1 MLSSLDALAG
11 KIAAATPGT
20 GAVSAESKTQQALHH
35 HHRLD
40 YDYSAVEI
48 EPPAEQLA
56 NSPRNE
62 RERLQQAQQAYEQ
75 QAQAELEFGLA
86 EVDTKLTQLK
96 SSHNLNSHSHH
107 LHHPSHHTP
116 SHLQQQAQHQQQQQQ
131 QSQQHQ
137 QTQQLQQQPH
147 SRSLQRHP
155 HHHQHQVHHHQPHHN
170 HHHPYHRP
178 RPTSPHPPQQS
189 TYQQQLSQLVALQD
203 HHEMLQS
210 QQELFQKQLANM
222 QEYQRERER
231 ERERDREQ
239 RERERE
245 RERNGGFID
254 NTDYDSQPE
263 FKIVLRDSAFGMSDK
278 SSSATNSLPNSPIHS
293 NNNNPS
299 LLNNNNVSSNS
310 LNGGGTCNNS
320 NNPSLGNSCNALVRV
335 GSNGMMSAGLVNNN
349 NPCSANRNVVAME
362 DDSCFRM
369 DAETAVVTYGEKEPD
384 PDNIKMFVGQVP
396 KSMDESQ
403 LREMFEEYG
412 PVHSIN
418 VLRDKATGIS
428 KGCCFVTFY
437 TRRAALKAQDALHNV
452 KTLNGMYHPIQ
463 MKPADSENRNERKLF
478 VGMLNKKLNEND
490 VRKLFEVHGAIE
502 ECTVLRDQN
511 GQSKGCAFVT
521 FATKHAAISAIKVTL
536 SQNKIMEGCTSPLVV
551 KFADTQKEKEQK
563 KIQQIQAN
571 LWNLASNINI
581 PLGQTATSVATPIL
595 PNPPQQP
602 SPVLGADAITPAS
615 IQLLQQLQAVG
626 LQQQLL
632 QALTGLGATQQSS
645 SATDTSAAA
654 AAGLLTPMTVQN
666 LAAIA
671 AMTQPSL
678 SNAAAAA
685 AAATSPGS
693 AQLTNTAALLWSDP
707 NPLASAYMST
717 ATGLPQFGSAS
728 ALSTSPLASVALSAA
743 AAAAAGKQI
752 EGPEGCN
759 LFIYHL
765 PQEFTD
771 TDLASTFLPF
781 GNVISAK
788 VFIDKQTSLSK
799 CFGFVSFDN
808 PDSAQ
813 VAIKAMNGFQVGT
826 KRLKVQLKKPK
837 DASKPY

>member
-11 KIAAATPGT
+11 KISPGS
-20 GAVSAESKTQQALHH
+20 GK
-35 HHRLD
+35 
-40 YDYSAVEI
+40 
-48 EPPAEQLA
+48 
-56 NSPRNE
+56 NSPP
-62 RERLQQAQQAYEQ
+62 QQAQPQQHQSNSNQTSATHIAQQQLQLQQSTTITCQLQQPHLPATREQ
-75 QAQAELEFGLA
+75 HQRFNGNHHNAL
-86 EVDTKLTQLK
+86 DSNCNKLCHI
-96 SSHNLNSHSHH
+96 SHNST
-107 LHHPSHHTP
+107 HPYQKQLPAQHNQQQMQNNCQQQQE
-116 SHLQQQAQHQQQQQQ
+116 LQQQQHELF
-131 QSQQHQ
+131 QQHQ
-137 QTQQLQQQPH
+137 TFL
-147 SRSLQRHP
+147 LHP
-155 HHHQHQVHHHQPHHN
+155 
-170 HHHPYHRP
+170 
-178 RPTSPHPPQQS
+178 
-189 TYQQQLSQLVALQD
+189 QLSPEESDPQLDFRSCLKENV
-203 HHEMLQS
+203 
-210 QQELFQKQLANM
+210 
-222 QEYQRERER
+222 
-231 ERERDREQ
+231 
-239 RERERE
+239 
-245 RERNGGFID
+245 
-254 NTDYDSQPE
+254 
-263 FKIVLRDSAFGMSDK
+263 FGMSDK
-278 SSSATNSLPNSPIHS
+278 SSITNSLPNSPIHTSTSANNNNNSSINGNNGCNKSPTLLKNSNSNSSTGLINGS
-293 NNNNPS
+293 NNNGPPS
-299 LLNNNNVSSNS
+299 LCNANGNNNNN
-310 LNGGGTCNNS
+310 T
-320 NNPSLGNSCNALVRV
+320 
-335 GSNGMMSAGLVNNN
+335 
-349 NPCSANRNVVAME
+349 CSANRNVLDNE
-362 DDSCFRM
+362 SPCFRM
-369 DAETAVVTYGEKEPD
+369 DADVPFGEKEPD

-396 KSMDESQ
+396 KSMDEAQ

-490 VRKLFEVHGAIE
+490 VRKLFEVHGPIE
-502 ECTVLRDQN
+502 ECTVLRDQS

-521 FATKHAAISAIKVTL
+521 FATKHAAISAIKLTL
-536 SQNKIMEGCTSPLVV
+536 NQNKTMEGCTSPLVV

-581 PLGQTATSVATPIL
+581 PVGQTSTTVSTPVL
-595 PNPPQQP
+595 ANPPQQA
-602 SPVLGADAITPAS
+602 SPVLGPEAITPAS
-615 IQLLQQLQAVG
+615 LQLIQQLQAVG

-632 QALTGLGATQQSS
+632 QGLCAQTST
-645 SATDTSAAA
+645 TDTATAAAA
-654 AAGLLTPMTVQN
+654 AAGLLPPMTIQN

-678 SNAAAAA
+678 SNAA
-685 AAATSPGS
+685 TNPGS
-693 AQLTNTAALLWSDP
+693 AHITNTAALLWSDP
-707 NPLASAYMST
+707 NPLTSAYSMSP
-717 ATGLPQFGSAS
+717 AAGLPQFGSTTLSAS
-728 ALSTSPLASVALSAA
+728 PLTSMALSSA

-788 VFIDKQTSLSK
+788 VFIDKQTNLSK

-808 PDSAQ
+808 PESAQ

>member
-1 MLSSLDALAG
+1 MSL
-11 KIAAATPGT
+11 I
-20 GAVSAESKTQQALHH
+20 
-35 HHRLD
+35 
-40 YDYSAVEI
+40 
-48 EPPAEQLA
+48 
-56 NSPRNE
+56 
-62 RERLQQAQQAYEQ
+62 
-75 QAQAELEFGLA
+75 
-86 EVDTKLTQLK
+86 
-96 SSHNLNSHSHH
+96 
-107 LHHPSHHTP
+107 
-116 SHLQQQAQHQQQQQQ
+116 
-131 QSQQHQ
+131 
-137 QTQQLQQQPH
+137 
-147 SRSLQRHP
+147 
-155 HHHQHQVHHHQPHHN
+155 
-170 HHHPYHRP
+170 
-178 RPTSPHPPQQS
+178 
-189 TYQQQLSQLVALQD
+189 
-203 HHEMLQS
+203 
-210 QQELFQKQLANM
+210 
-222 QEYQRERER
+222 
-231 ERERDREQ
+231 
-239 RERERE
+239 
-245 RERNGGFID
+245 
-254 NTDYDSQPE
+254 
-263 FKIVLRDSAFGMSDK
+263 AFGMSDK
-278 SSSATNSLPNSPIHS
+278 SSSATSSLPNSPIHS

-299 LLNNNNVSSNS
+299 LLNNNGSN
-310 LNGGGTCNNS
+310 NNS
-320 NNPSLGNSCNALVRV
+320 ISGGNNINPSLGNSNNSLVAV
-335 GSNGMMSAGLVNNN
+335 GSNGIMSAAGLINNNN
-349 NPCSANRNVVAME
+349 NPCSANRNVVAMV
-362 DDSCFRM
+362 DDDACFRLDT
-369 DAETAVVTYGEKEPD
+369 DATVTYGEKEPD

-412 PVHSIN
+412 AVHSIN

-632 QALTGLGATQQSS
+632 QALTGLGAQQSS
-645 SATDTSAAA
+645 SATDTSAVA

-685 AAATSPGS
+685 AAAASSPGS
-693 AQLTNTAALLWSDP
+693 AQLTNTAALLSGLLGKKAAAKKSAKKSGSDP

-717 ATGLPQFGSAS
+717 AAGLPQFGSAS

-837 DASKPY
+837 DSKPY

>member
-1 MLSSLDALAG
+1 MYTRSSF
-11 KIAAATPGT
+11 
-20 GAVSAESKTQQALHH
+20 
-35 HHRLD
+35 
-40 YDYSAVEI
+40 
-48 EPPAEQLA
+48 LA
-56 NSPRNE
+56 NRRIMFDFSE
-62 RERLQQAQQAYEQ
+62 
-75 QAQAELEFGLA
+75 
-86 EVDTKLTQLK
+86 K
-96 SSHNLNSHSHH
+96 SSNDL
-107 LHHPSHHTP
+107 
-116 SHLQQQAQHQQQQQQ
+116 
-131 QSQQHQ
+131 
-137 QTQQLQQQPH
+137 
-147 SRSLQRHP
+147 
-155 HHHQHQVHHHQPHHN
+155 
-170 HHHPYHRP
+170 
-178 RPTSPHPPQQS
+178 
-189 TYQQQLSQLVALQD
+189 ALLD
-203 HHEMLQS
+203 
-210 QQELFQKQLANM
+210 
-222 QEYQRERER
+222 
-231 ERERDREQ
+231 
-239 RERERE
+239 
-245 RERNGGFID
+245 
-254 NTDYDSQPE
+254 
-263 FKIVLRDSAFGMSDK
+263 AFGMSDK

-293 NNNNPS
+293 NNNNS
-299 LLNNNNVSSNS
+299 LLNNNNNSIGSSCSSHNNINPNLGGSNNS
-310 LNGGGTCNNS
+310 L
-320 NNPSLGNSCNALVRV
+320 V
-335 GSNGMMSAGLVNNN
+335 GSNSSTIAAAAAAAVNGIMSTTGLMGNTNGNNNNNN
-349 NPCSANRNVVAME
+349 NPCSANRNMVVGMD
-362 DDSCFRM
+362 DDSCFRLDT
-369 DAETAVVTYGEKEPD
+369 DATVTYGEKEPD

-396 KSMDESQ
+396 KSMDETQ

-412 PVHSIN
+412 AVHSIN

-571 LWNLASNINI
+571 LWNLATNINI
-581 PLGQTATSVATPIL
+581 PLGQTPTSVSTSIL

-602 SPVLGADAITPAS
+602 SPVLGADALTPAS

-632 QALTGLGATQQSS
+632 QALTGLGAAQQQNNQTQDA
-645 SATDTSAAA
+645 ATASAAA
-654 AAGLLTPMTVQN
+654 AAGLLSPMTVQN

-671 AMTQPSL
+671 AMAQPGL
-678 SNAAAAA
+678 SNAAAA
-685 AAATSPGS
+685 SPGS

-717 ATGLPQFGSAS
+717 AAGLPQFGSA

>member
-11 KIAAATPGT
+11 KISPGS
-20 GAVSAESKTQQALHH
+20 GK
-35 HHRLD
+35 
-40 YDYSAVEI
+40 
-48 EPPAEQLA
+48 
-56 NSPRNE
+56 NSPS
-62 RERLQQAQQAYEQ
+62 QQAQQ
-75 QAQAELEFGLA
+75 
-86 EVDTKLTQLK
+86 
-96 SSHNLNSHSHH
+96 
-107 LHHPSHHTP
+107 
-116 SHLQQQAQHQQQQQQ
+116 QQQQDYNIHQISATNIAQQQQQQQQQ
-131 QSQQHQ
+131 QSTIPATQLQQTHSPTAREQQQQQLPRFNGNGNGNHYNNGLDSNCNKLCHINHNNSIHPYQKQLSGQQQQQHSQ
-137 QTQQLQQQPH
+137 QQQQQLQQQ
-147 SRSLQRHP
+147 SI
-155 HHHQHQVHHHQPHHN
+155 
-170 HHHPYHRP
+170 
-178 RPTSPHPPQQS
+178 S
-189 TYQQQLSQLVALQD
+189 TAQQQQLQSFCQQQQQL
-203 HHEMLQS
+203 
-210 QQELFQKQLANM
+210 QQQQHELFQQQLLQQQKSLLLQQQQQAM
-222 QEYQRERER
+222 EES
-231 ERERDREQ
+231 
-239 RERERE
+239 
-245 RERNGGFID
+245 
-254 NTDYDSQPE
+254 DSLQDFRSCLKE
-263 FKIVLRDSAFGMSDK
+263 NAFGMSDK
-278 SSSATNSLPNSPIHS
+278 SSTTNSLPNSPIHASTPGANNNGCSNNSPSLLTSSNSNSSTGLLNCTNNSNGNVS
-293 NNNNPS
+293 NNNNGSGLSNGPAS
-299 LLNNNNVSSNS
+299 LCNANGNNNNN
-310 LNGGGTCNNS
+310 T
-320 NNPSLGNSCNALVRV
+320 
-335 GSNGMMSAGLVNNN
+335 
-349 NPCSANRNVVAME
+349 CSANRNVVDNE
-362 DDSCFRM
+362 STCFRM
-369 DAETAVVTYGEKEPD
+369 DTDVVAFGEKEPD

-396 KSMDESQ
+396 KSMDETQ

-536 SQNKIMEGCTSPLVV
+536 NQNKTMEGCTSPLVV

-581 PLGQTATSVATPIL
+581 PLGQTATTVSTPIL
-595 PNPPQQP
+595 PNPPQQA

-615 IQLLQQLQAVG
+615 LQLLQQLQAVG

-632 QALTGLGATQQSS
+632 QGLGAQTNTAETAA
-645 SATDTSAAA
+645 ATAAAA
-654 AAGLLTPMTVQN
+654 AAGLLPPMTVQN

-678 SNAAAAA
+678 TNAA
-685 AAATSPGS
+685 TNPGS
-693 AQLTNTAALLWSDP
+693 AQLTNTAALLCLLGKTASSGSDP

-717 ATGLPQFGSAS
+717 AAGLPQFSS
-728 ALSTSPLASVALSAA
+728 TALSTSPLASVALSSA

-788 VFIDKQTSLSK
+788 VFIDKQTNLSK

-808 PDSAQ
+808 PESAQ

>member
-11 KIAAATPGT
+11 KISPGS
-20 GAVSAESKTQQALHH
+20 GK
-35 HHRLD
+35 
-40 YDYSAVEI
+40 
-48 EPPAEQLA
+48 
-56 NSPRNE
+56 NSPS
-62 RERLQQAQQAYEQ
+62 QQVQ
-75 QAQAELEFGLA
+75 
-86 EVDTKLTQLK
+86 
-96 SSHNLNSHSHH
+96 
-107 LHHPSHHTP
+107 
-116 SHLQQQAQHQQQQQQ
+116 LQQQQNNTNQSSATHIAEQQLEQQHQQQLSATTVNQLQQSHLSTAREQPQQQ
-131 QSQQHQ
+131 QQYLQRFNGNHYNGLDSNCNKLCHINHNSIHPYQKQLPAQQNQ
-137 QTQQLQQQPH
+137 QQMQLQQIIPPTQQQQLQTFCQQQQQLQQQQH
-147 SRSLQRHP
+147 ELFQQQLLQQQQSLLLH
-155 HHHQHQVHHHQPHHN
+155 
-170 HHHPYHRP
+170 
-178 RPTSPHPPQQS
+178 PQQS
-189 TYQQQLSQLVALQD
+189 SEETD
-203 HHEMLQS
+203 S
-210 QQELFQKQLANM
+210 QQDFRSCLKEN
-222 QEYQRERER
+222 
-231 ERERDREQ
+231 
-239 RERERE
+239 
-245 RERNGGFID
+245 
-254 NTDYDSQPE
+254 
-263 FKIVLRDSAFGMSDK
+263 AFGMSDK
-278 SSSATNSLPNSPIHS
+278 SSTTNSLPNSPIHTS
-293 NNNNPS
+293 TPGNNNNNSSINSSNGFNNSPS
-299 LLNNNNVSSNS
+299 LLNSSNS
-310 LNGGGTCNNS
+310 NS
-320 NNPSLGNSCNALVRV
+320 ST
-335 GSNGMMSAGLVNNN
+335 GLVNGNN
-349 NPCSANRNVVAME
+349 NSGPPSLCNANGNNNNNTCSANRNVVDNE
-362 DDSCFRM
+362 SSCFRM
-369 DAETAVVTYGEKEPD
+369 DADVPFGEKEPD

-396 KSMDESQ
+396 KSMDEAQ

-412 PVHSIN
+412 SVHSIN

-536 SQNKIMEGCTSPLVV
+536 NQNKTMEGCTSPLVV

-581 PLGQTATSVATPIL
+581 PLGQTATTVSTPIL
-595 PNPPQQP
+595 ANPPQQA

-615 IQLLQQLQAVG
+615 LQLLQQLQAVG

-632 QALTGLGATQQSS
+632 QGLGAQTNTADTAA
-645 SATDTSAAA
+645 ATAAAA
-654 AAGLLTPMTVQN
+654 AAGLLPPMTVQN

-678 SNAAAAA
+678 TSAASN
-685 AAATSPGS
+685 PGS

-717 ATGLPQFGSAS
+717 AAGLPQFGTTT
-728 ALSTSPLASVALSAA
+728 LSTSPLASVALSSA

-788 VFIDKQTSLSK
+788 VFIDKQTNLSK

-808 PDSAQ
+808 PESAQ

>member
-11 KIAAATPGT
+11 KIAKATPGT
-20 GAVSAESKTQQALHH
+20 GAVAASANGNKPTNNAHH
-35 HHRLD
+35 PAHQHHATRHHQLD

-62 RERLQQAQQAYEQ
+62 RERLQQAQHAYEQ

-86 EVDTKLTQLK
+86 DVDTKSCLTLLSHRR
-96 SSHNLNSHSHH
+96 SSNNMHTLNH
-107 LHHPSHHTP
+107 LTGQTGKASNGHATTRHQQHYHHPYQRPLRPVSP
-116 SHLQQQAQHQQQQQQ
+116 VVQQQQQHQQQQQNQ
-131 QSQQHQ
+131 VQQQQQQQQPPQSQSQQQ
-137 QTQQLQQQPH
+137 
-147 SRSLQRHP
+147 
-155 HHHQHQVHHHQPHHN
+155 
-170 HHHPYHRP
+170 
-178 RPTSPHPPQQS
+178 SP
-189 TYQQQLSQLVALQD
+189 YQQQLSHLAALQD
-203 HHEMLQS
+203 HHQELLQS
-210 QQELFQKQLANM
+210 QQELFHKQLINM
-222 QEYQRERER
+222 QQQQQQERER
-231 ERERDREQ
+231 HTSVNFNDSC
-239 RERERE
+239 
-245 RERNGGFID
+245 NSD
-254 NTDYDSQPE
+254 HDSQQE
-263 FKIVLRDSAFGMSDK
+263 YKICLRDSAFGMSDK

-293 NNNNPS
+293 NNNS
-299 LLNNNNVSSNS
+299 TLLNNNSSLVGSNNSLSVIPFGNGSSSN
-310 LNGGGTCNNS
+310 NNNNS
-320 NNPSLGNSCNALVRV
+320 NSIMSSGLL
-335 GSNGMMSAGLVNNN
+335 SNNNNNN
-349 NPCSANRNVVAME
+349 NPCSANRNVVSMD
-362 DDSCFRM
+362 DDSCFRL
-369 DAETAVVTYGEKEPD
+369 DTDSTVVTYGEKEPD

-396 KSMDESQ
+396 KSMDEAQ

-571 LWNLASNINI
+571 LWNLATNINI
-581 PLGQTATSVATPIL
+581 PLGQTATSVSTPIL

-602 SPVLGADAITPAS
+602 SPVMGADALTPAS
-615 IQLLQQLQAVG
+615 MQLLQHLQTVG
-626 LQQQLL
+626 LHQQLL
-632 QALTGLGATQQSS
+632 QALTGLGAAQQNNSTQD
-645 SATDTSAAA
+645 TTSAAA
-654 AAGLLTPMTVQN
+654 AAGLLNPLSVQN

-678 SNAAAAA
+678 SNAA
-685 AAATSPGS
+685 TSPGS
-693 AQLTNTAALLWSDP
+693 AQLTNTAALLWPDS

-717 ATGLPQFGSAS
+717 AAGLPQFGSS
-728 ALSTSPLASVALSAA
+728 TALSSSPLASVALSAA

-771 TDLASTFLPF
+771 NDLASTFLPF

-788 VFIDKQTSLSK
+788 VFIDKQTCLSK

-808 PDSAQ
+808 PESAQ
-813 VAIKAMNGFQVGT
+813 MAIKAMNGFQVGT

>member
-1 MLSSLDALAG
+1 MFNSR
-11 KIAAATPGT
+11 
-20 GAVSAESKTQQALHH
+20 VSF
-35 HHRLD
+35 
-40 YDYSAVEI
+40 
-48 EPPAEQLA
+48 LA
-56 NSPRNE
+56 NRRMIFDFSEKNNDI
-62 RERLQQAQQAYEQ
+62 YM
-75 QAQAELEFGLA
+75 
-86 EVDTKLTQLK
+86 D
-96 SSHNLNSHSHH
+96 
-107 LHHPSHHTP
+107 
-116 SHLQQQAQHQQQQQQ
+116 
-131 QSQQHQ
+131 
-137 QTQQLQQQPH
+137 
-147 SRSLQRHP
+147 
-155 HHHQHQVHHHQPHHN
+155 
-170 HHHPYHRP
+170 
-178 RPTSPHPPQQS
+178 
-189 TYQQQLSQLVALQD
+189 
-203 HHEMLQS
+203 
-210 QQELFQKQLANM
+210 
-222 QEYQRERER
+222 
-231 ERERDREQ
+231 
-239 RERERE
+239 
-245 RERNGGFID
+245 
-254 NTDYDSQPE
+254 
-263 FKIVLRDSAFGMSDK
+263 AFGMSDK

-299 LLNNNNVSSNS
+299 LLNNNNNGSNSNNS
-310 LNGGGTCNNS
+310 LNVGNNNNS
-320 NNPSLGNSCNALVRV
+320 NPNLVNSNNALVPV
-335 GSNGMMSAGLVNNN
+335 GSNSIMSSAGLVNNN
-349 NPCSANRNVVAME
+349 NNACSANRNVVALV
-362 DDSCFRM
+362 DDDACFRM
-369 DAETAVVTYGEKEPD
+369 DTDAAVVTYGEKEPD

-412 PVHSIN
+412 AVHSIN

-521 FATKHAAISAIKVTL
+521 FATKHAAISAIKLTL

-632 QALTGLGATQQSS
+632 QALTGLGAQQSTA
-645 SATDTSAAA
+645 ATDTSAVT
-654 AAGLLTPMTVQN
+654 AAGLLSPMTVQN

-678 SNAAAAA
+678 TNAAAAA
-685 AAATSPGS
+685 AAASSPGT

-717 ATGLPQFGSAS
+717 AAGLPQFGSAS

-837 DASKPY
+837 DSKPY